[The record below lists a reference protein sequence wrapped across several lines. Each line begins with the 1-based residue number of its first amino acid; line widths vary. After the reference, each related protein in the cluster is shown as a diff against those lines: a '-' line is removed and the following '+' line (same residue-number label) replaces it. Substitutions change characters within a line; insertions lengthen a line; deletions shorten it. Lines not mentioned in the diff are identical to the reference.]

1 MRSSGHRSARNLVSM
16 LRFLLLQTVFV
27 SFLLFLVF
35 FLAVLRGMWE
45 SRILVPWPGIEPVP
59 PAVEVRSPNHWT
71 TKESLYM
78 MSILWNLLFLVACYI
93 IIFQECSK
101 HISLLHAK
109 SYLKLL
115 VSVYSLCYYILLF
128 CYFIVCV
135 IHQFPRV

>member
-1 MRSSGHRSARNLVSM
+1 MHRYEEMDS
-16 LRFLLLQTVFV
+16 
-27 SFLLFLVF
+27 
-35 FLAVLRGMWE
+35 
-45 SRILVPWPGIEPVP
+45 GIEGGEDVLAPLQSVGSLFSDHSDPMP
-59 PAVEVRSPNHWT
+59 PGVEVRSPNHWT

-78 MSILWNLLFLVACYI
+78 MLILWNLLFLVACYI